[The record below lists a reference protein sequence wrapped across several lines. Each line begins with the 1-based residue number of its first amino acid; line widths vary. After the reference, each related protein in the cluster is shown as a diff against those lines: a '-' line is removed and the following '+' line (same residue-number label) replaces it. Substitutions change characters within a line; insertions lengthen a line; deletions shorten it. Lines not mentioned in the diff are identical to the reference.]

1 MYKLKLR
8 VGDVE
13 RWVLYYDKFKN
24 DIIVTDSLALAQ
36 EYFSLETLLEE
47 IKQIETNKPNTL
59 PQFEELIIVCENFK
73 YREK

>member
-13 RWVLYYDKFKN
+13 RWVLHYDKFKN
-24 DIIVTDSLALAQ
+24 DITATDNLALVQ

-47 IKQIETNKPNTL
+47 IKQIETNKPKTL
-59 PQFEELIIVCENFK
+59 PQFEELIIVCVC
-73 YREK
+73 